1 MKRRDWISALVVCA
15 IAAAGMQASFA
26 AVGGARE
33 QAKPILSSSLAGA
46 RLFFSATQRER
57 AESEGIVPEGTRSI
71 LNVRARLRYGQFVWD
86 ATDIGDGALV
96 VRVNLDRQLISVFR
110 GGHEIGTAV
119 ILYGAEGHDTPLG
132 RFPIMAKLE
141 KHRSATYD
149 APMPYTLR
157 LTGDGVAIHGSEV
170 RWGAATHGCIGVPV
184 EFARRLFDEVKVGDT
199 VEVIGGVT
207 DKTLSSADP
216 TLSTIS

>member
-1 MKRRDWISALVVCA
+1 VIAVGA

-26 AVGGARE
+26 AVVIPRE
-33 QAKPILSSSLAGA
+33 PAEPIQASRQAGP
-46 RLFFSATQRER
+46 RLFFGAKTNGR
-57 AESEGIVPEGTRSI
+57 ADGDGLVPDGTRSI
-71 LNVRARLRYGQFVWD
+71 LNISKRLRYGQFVWD
-86 ATDIGDGALV
+86 ATDIDDGV
-96 VRVNLDRQLISVFR
+96 KVIRVDLERQLISVFR

-157 LTGDGVAIHGSEV
+157 LTRDGVSIHGSEV

-184 EFARRLFDEVKVGDT
+184 EFARRLFNEVEVGDT
-199 VEVIGGVT
+199 VEVIGGLT
-207 DKTLSSADP
+207 DKAVPSTDP
-216 TLSTIS
+216 TLSTFS